1 MALLGSFG
9 FDSLPDDEFDVT
21 FTIPNNCNFTT
32 HYNATTK
39 INTITVQLN
48 SGQSQPSNTYTNCS
62 HTVSVDSG
70 AVSVDFEQ
78 KLNGT
83 TNTKP
88 TIRIITE

>member
-1 MALLGSFG
+1 MALLGTFG
-9 FDSLPDDEFDVT
+9 LDTLPDDEFDVT
-21 FTIPNNCNFTT
+21 FTIPNNCNYTT
-32 HYNATTK
+32 HYDATKK

-48 SGQSQPSNTYTNCS
+48 AGQSQPSGIFVPCS

-70 AVSVDFEQ
+70 AVKVNFEQ

-88 TIRIITE
+88 TIRITTE